1 MIVGFQPARVPNGK
15 VPNIRYLQTVAA
27 PAATFIMGAVLAFT
41 AGEVDTAG
49 ADPALIVGVAL
60 APKDSAPGFAAAN
73 NPTVSTGRLRKVAVA
88 IADRVTV
95 FAGTLTNNSSTRIA
109 PTQAD
114 LGTSYGITAYSSV
127 WTVDKNKTAG
137 TARVKVVDID
147 TLNNIVFFK
156 FLEANL
162 ALP

>member
-1 MIVGFQPARVPNGK
+1 MMVAFQPARVPNGR

-27 PAATFIMGAVLAFT
+27 PASTFILGAVLAFT

-49 ADPALIVGVAL
+49 ADPASIVGVAL
-60 APKDSAPGFAAAN
+60 ARKDSAPGFEAAN
-73 NPTVSTGRLRKVAVA
+73 NPTTSTGRQRKVAVA
-88 IADRVTV
+88 IADRVTI
-95 FAGTLTNNSSTRIA
+95 FGGTLTNNSSTRIA
-109 PTQAD
+109 PVQAD
-114 LGTSYGITAYSSV
+114 LGAAYGITAYSGI

-137 TARVKVVDID
+137 SARVRVVDID
-147 TLNNIVFFK
+147 TINNLVFFK

>member
-1 MIVGFQPARVPNGK
+1 MIVAFQPVRVPNGK

-27 PAATFIMGAVLAFT
+27 PAASLILGAVLAFT

-49 ADPALIVGVAL
+49 ADPASIVGVAL
-60 APKDSAPGFAAAN
+60 AAGNSAPGFNAAN
-73 NPTVSTGRLRKVAVA
+73 SPTVSTGRLRKIAVAV
-88 IADRVTV
+88 ADRVTV
-95 FAGTLTNNSSTRIA
+95 FAGTLTNGSSTRIA
-109 PTQAD
+109 PVQAD
-114 LGTSYGITAYSSV
+114 LGASYGITAYSNI

-137 TARVKVVDID
+137 SARVKVVDID
-147 TLNNIVFFK
+147 TLNNLVYFK